1 MGKKASELVK
11 YYNNG
16 NGPVIGTVHRNVLY
30 QEGLYFKD
38 IDGSGVMKAVCW
50 TKHLWLKEKISLPV
64 RTCLVQQ
71 MP

>member
-11 YYNNG
+11 YYNNK

-30 QEGLYFKD
+30 QDGLYFKD

-50 TKHLWLKEKISLPV
+50 TKHLW
-64 RTCLVQQ
+64 
-71 MP
+71 